1 MWTYQAA
8 VYELGSWERL
18 GLEPENLGL
27 VLALPIVGCVM
38 VGKYYLLGFSFSF
51 NKIIRRT
58 RFCLCHNT
66 VRCRF
71 NNVCDSL
78 CKHKIHAYMD
88 QKDEPWE
95 PTGKAG
101 LPCLPA
107 DPPGFPGLP
116 CLNSHDGTTEA
127 AEWAKKAPNES
138 EERSRETRGD
148 ERGAKS
154 EREIQKGRERGRA
167 WRLCSFNI
175 LRDCHSNISLE
186 QPSLSSMIFF

>member
-8 VYELGSWERL
+8 VCELGSWERL

-58 RFCLCHNT
+58 RFCLRQNT
-66 VRCRF
+66 VRYIF

-78 CKHKIHAYMD
+78 CKRKIHAI
-88 QKDEPWE
+88 QSKGWALKDEPWE
-95 PTGKAG
+95 PTGKA
-101 LPCLPA
+101 
-107 DPPGFPGLP
+107 GLP

-138 EERSRETRGD
+138 EEQSRETRGD

-154 EREIQKGRERGRA
+154 GREIQKGQERGRA
-167 WRLCSFNI
+167 WHLCSFNI

-186 QPSLSSMIFF
+186 QPSLPSVLFFKGLS